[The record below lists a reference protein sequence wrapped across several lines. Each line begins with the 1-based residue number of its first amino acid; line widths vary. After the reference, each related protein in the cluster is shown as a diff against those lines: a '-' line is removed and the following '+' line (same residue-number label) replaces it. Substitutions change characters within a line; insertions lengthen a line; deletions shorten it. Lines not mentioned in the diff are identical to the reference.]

1 MLVPRLLH
9 PTPLRL
15 GTSLIIYG
23 IIGIM
28 SCSSCY
34 SSVDKFGATPAN
46 IQWSVVRGDTAKL
59 RVQFFQEDELTEYDT
74 DNWTYISNVYNP
86 ITQTYDTLDI
96 FEGAG
101 YVDII
106 AQPSVTEN
114 WGDGYQ
120 NQIAELVFDLQ
131 VTIPAVLPE
140 TIDTVWTPVIGS
152 ISVLA
157 DTTIAFGS

>member
-1 MLVPRLLH
+1 
-9 PTPLRL
+9 
-15 GTSLIIYG
+15 
-23 IIGIM
+23 M
-28 SCSSCY
+28 SCSSCS
-34 SSVDKFGATPAN
+34 SSVDQFGATPAK

-74 DNWTYISNVYNP
+74 DNWTYISTVYNP
-86 ITQTYDTLDI
+86 ITQTYDILDI
-96 FEGAG
+96 FEGVG

-106 AQPSVTEN
+106 AQPAVTET
-114 WGDGYQ
+114 WGTGYQ
-120 NQIAELVFDLQ
+120 NQIAELIFDLQ

-157 DTTIAFGS
+157 DTTIALES

>member
-1 MLVPRLLH
+1 
-9 PTPLRL
+9 
-15 GTSLIIYG
+15 
-23 IIGIM
+23 M
-28 SCSSCY
+28 SCSSCS

-74 DNWTYISNVYNP
+74 DDWTYISTVYNP
-86 ITQTYDTLDI
+86 ITQLSDTLDI
-96 FEGAG
+96 FEGVG

-106 AQPSVTEN
+106 AQPATTET
-114 WGDGYQ
+114 WGVGYQ
-120 NQIAELVFDLQ
+120 NKIAELIFDLQ

-140 TIDTVWTPVIGS
+140 TIDTVWTPVTGS

-157 DTTIAFGS
+157 DTTIALES

>member
-1 MLVPRLLH
+1 
-9 PTPLRL
+9 
-15 GTSLIIYG
+15 
-23 IIGIM
+23 M
-28 SCSSCY
+28 SCSSCS
-34 SSVDKFGATPAN
+34 SSVDQFGATPAK

-74 DNWTYISNVYNP
+74 DDWTYISTVYNP
-86 ITQTYDTLDI
+86 ITQTYDILDI
-96 FEGAG
+96 FEGVG

-106 AQPSVTEN
+106 AQPAVTET
-114 WGDGYQ
+114 WGTGYQ
-120 NQIAELVFDLQ
+120 NQIAELIFDLQ

-157 DTTIAFGS
+157 DTTIALES